1 MRIRAEVE
9 LKGKT
14 ATGFTIP
21 EDAVLSFGS
30 GKRPKVKVTINGYT
44 YRSTIAPMG
53 GCYLIPLA
61 AEHREAA
68 GVAAGQTIEIGLEL
82 DTDPRE
88 VDLPKDFASEL
99 DKSGLR
105 EVFDRLAFT
114 HRKEHVRAI
123 EEAKSS
129 ETRQRRI
136 EKALAAVRA
145 KA

>member
-1 MRIRAEVE
+1 MKIRSEIE

-14 ATGFTIP
+14 ATGFNIP

-44 YRSTIAPMG
+44 YRSTIAPMS

-68 GVAAGQTIEIGLEL
+68 GVAAGQTIEIDLEL

-123 EEAKSS
+123 EEAKSA

-136 EKALAAVRA
+136 ERALAAVRA